1 MRTKRRIVLSARDEA
16 RQRLLRGVIIATV
29 LMSSGSMLVFPL
41 IPALQDSLGIST
53 SEIGLMAAAGFAAA
67 LVAELLVAPF
77 ADRGGARRMGAAG
90 VVLMATSLAGS
101 ALAVDAWQLIGA
113 RAVGGFGFG
122 IFLAGASALLVRVA
136 PARAGESLGRLSA
149 AELAGVSIGP
159 LASGLAV
166 AVTSPQAILGMSAAV
181 MLIALVPVLITFR
194 EPAAPTTTA
203 APDGKAGAPR
213 RISLDLLRSPQVLG
227 IVLLY
232 SAVMIPNGAYD
243 GIWPRFMTDIGAD
256 AWLLALSYIVFAIPY
271 VLVAG
276 IAGRLADRI
285 GGVPVFVR
293 GLLMLLP
300 FIVLYGVIGN
310 PWVATGMGFAESSGQ
325 AFAFIGA
332 AAAMAHAVSPARAGA
347 SQGLMRAA
355 GLLAATGAAALS
367 GFGYEWGGATVLFG
381 GTAALVI
388 VVAAV
393 GVVLTRRGRRGQE
406 AKSGRAER
414 ADSVRPLGC
423 SHSS

>member
-1 MRTKRRIVLSARDEA
+1 MRTKTESTRRTLLGGVL
-16 RQRLLRGVIIATV
+16 LATV
-29 LMSSGSMLVFPL
+29 LMSSASMLVFPL
-41 IPALQDSLGIST
+41 LPALQDSLGIST
-53 SEIGLMAAAGFAAA
+53 GAIGLMAAAGFAAA

-77 ADRGGARRMGAAG
+77 ADRGAARWMATGG
-90 VVLMATSLAGS
+90 VLLMAAALGAS
-101 ALAVDAWQLIGA
+101 AFAVDAWQLVGA
-113 RAVGGFGFG
+113 RAIGGFGFG
-122 IFLAGASALLVRVA
+122 IFLAAASALLVRVA

-159 LASGLAV
+159 LASGVAV
-166 AVTSPQAILGMSAAV
+166 AFASPQLILGVAGAV
-181 MLIALVPVLITFR
+181 VLTALAPVLMTFR
-194 EPAAPTTTA
+194 EPATA
-203 APDGKAGAPR
+203 SAGATTDPTDTTGK

-256 AWLLALSYIVFAIPY
+256 AWLLALSYILFAIPY
-271 VLVAG
+271 ILVAG
-276 IAGRLADRI
+276 YAGRLADRI

-293 GLLMLLP
+293 GLIMLVP

-355 GLLAATGAAALS
+355 GLLAATAAAAAS
-367 GFGYEWGGATVLFG
+367 GFGYDAGGPLALFG
-381 GTAALVI
+381 GTAITVI
-388 VVAAV
+388 VVAGI
-393 GVVLTRRGRRGQE
+393 GVLFTRRRSQD
-406 AKSGRAER
+406 AKSGDADRA
-414 ADSVRPLGC
+414 ASLRPAGSSHC
-423 SHSS
+423 S